1 MSRKTIGRRD
11 ESGGLN
17 YFERNFSSKAL
28 QSSSFSPFQRH
39 CRAGHSLKFAS
50 FSSFFESNHIFTM

>member
-17 YFERNFSSKAL
+17 YFERNFSSDLHKVYMKQPPDSL
-28 QSSSFSPFQRH
+28 LKETLGSF
-39 CRAGHSLKFAS
+39 A
-50 FSSFFESNHIFTM
+50 N